1 MLVSDAELFRH
12 ISDEINFVLDTIK
25 GKTKEEALNDGIL
38 FRALVRSIEIIGE
51 ASKKISSEFK
61 GAHPEIEWKKI
72 AGTRDILAHVYFA
85 LDNDIIWDIIT
96 EKLPPFGI
104 FISRYTAE

>member
-51 ASKKISSEFK
+51 ASKSGKNVWNFRR
-61 GAHPEIEWKKI
+61 GYQCI
-72 AGTRDILAHVYFA
+72 AFYKF
-85 LDNDIIWDIIT
+85 
-96 EKLPPFGI
+96 
-104 FISRYTAE
+104 